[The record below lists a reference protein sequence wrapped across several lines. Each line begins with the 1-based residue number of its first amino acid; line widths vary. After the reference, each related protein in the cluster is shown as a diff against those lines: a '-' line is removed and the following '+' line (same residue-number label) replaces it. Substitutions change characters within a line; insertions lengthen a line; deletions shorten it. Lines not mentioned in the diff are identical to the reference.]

1 MAETQETKKV
11 TIYTFDADK
20 VSHPLISTEK
30 VPEGTQLK
38 ANQTLVTPP
47 QNNDYNYWNGS
58 GWANALVVV
67 WEFNPDKNNEFTG
80 VAMIPEG
87 AVLKAN
93 QTFVK
98 PKDGLYQP
106 MRFNGTEWIGT
117 PQEEWEKANPVPEQK
132 PSATQIAQATAIK
145 DIAQLKVDHSGQ
157 QSLNAQLMK
166 DNAELKVKNETQAK
180 VNADI
185 MKQLANLK
193 IQVTTLSKPAAQ

>member
-1 MAETQETKKV
+1 MAETQEKKQV
-11 TIYTFDADK
+11 TVYTFDANK
-20 VSHPLISTEK
+20 VSHPLIATEK
-30 VPEGTQLK
+30 IPEGTQLK

-47 QNNDYNYWNGS
+47 RNNDYNYWNGS

-67 WEFNPDKNNEFTG
+67 WEFNPDKNSEFTG

-117 PQEEWEKANPVPEQK
+117 PQEEWEKAHPAPVAKPSETTLAMNALGQQLVQAKAESDKTNKSLEQK
-132 PSATQIAQATAIK
+132 VDDLTQSVNILGQMIAKTQTA
-145 DIAQLKVDHSGQ
+145 QGGT
-157 QSLNAQLMK
+157 N
-166 DNAELKVKNETQAK
+166 
-180 VNADI
+180 
-185 MKQLANLK
+185 
-193 IQVTTLSKPAAQ
+193 